1 MCLPLWVWSR
11 FGLGGRGQSAAQ
23 DGISAM
29 FTGERCRP
37 HRVRRSPTYK
47 GPLKRAGAHAHPLQ
61 CYNHPMT
68 AIPDPAALKRDA
80 AARALDFIKDGM
92 KVGLGTGS
100 TADAFL
106 DLLAPRVAAGLKIIG
121 TPTSQR
127 TADKARSLGIP
138 IQDLDSLGRLDV
150 VIDGADEADRDF
162 NLIKGGGGAH
172 LREKIVAASSAR
184 MVVIADDSKLVD
196 RLGAYPLPIE
206 VAMFAHG
213 TTAARIK
220 AVAKTLGYAD
230 LDLSLRQKDG
240 APYVTDNG
248 NYIYDGK
255 FKAISD
261 APKLSSALSQVTGVV
276 EHGLFI
282 GLATAIVLAGV
293 GGVRVLERP

>member
-1 MCLPLWVWSR
+1 
-11 FGLGGRGQSAAQ
+11 
-23 DGISAM
+23 
-29 FTGERCRP
+29 
-37 HRVRRSPTYK
+37 
-47 GPLKRAGAHAHPLQ
+47 
-61 CYNHPMT
+61 MT